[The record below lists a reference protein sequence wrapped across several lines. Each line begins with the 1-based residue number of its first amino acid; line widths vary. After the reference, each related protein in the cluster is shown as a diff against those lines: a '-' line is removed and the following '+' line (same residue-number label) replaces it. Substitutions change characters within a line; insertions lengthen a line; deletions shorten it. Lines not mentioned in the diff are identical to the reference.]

1 MKRWLSV
8 RSYGGLLSSKTCD
21 FNYFGLLAS
30 KTHDFNYVHI
40 LASKVHDCSYV
51 SPLVNTLLTLD
62 SNGLLA
68 SQEKMTNYHAS
79 RDKAV
84 WY

>member
-8 RSYGGLLSSKTCD
+8 CSYVGLP
-21 FNYFGLLAS
+21 AS

-40 LASKVHDCSYV
+40 LASKVYDCSYV
-51 SPLVNTLLTLD
+51 NPLVNTLLTLE
-62 SNGLLA
+62 SNGLLV

-79 RDKAV
+79 RDNLRQCGTRTS
-84 WY
+84 